1 MSKPTALRKIDDA
14 SALRELQALWDSF
27 PKFQG
32 DISDDERRWLGRV
45 HAIIDEI
52 GVSIDSITL
61 TTTVLP
67 SLANTATRAGAIG
80 SIKDMLCRALAEVE
94 TSAPASATG
103 AFLPAG
109 SPSDAFATVARIVR
123 EASGD
128 VLFVDPYMN
137 SAILTDFAQ
146 PIREGVLIRLLA
158 AREKI
163 KDDLRPA
170 LERWREQYGNARP
183 VEVRLAPKWLHD
195 RSIQVDRKAVW
206 IVTQSFNAIA
216 SKAPASFSLMEGAA
230 AAEKLEGYEQ
240 IWGEAEPI

>member
-45 HAIIDEI
+45 HAIVDEI
-52 GVSIDSITL
+52 GVSIDSIVL

-67 SLANTATRAGAIG
+67 SLANTATRPGAIG
-80 SIKDMLCRALAEVE
+80 SIKDILSRAIAQVE
-94 TSAPASATG
+94 RSAPASATG

-123 EASGD
+123 EAAGD

-137 SAILTDFAQ
+137 SAILTDSLS
-146 PIREGVLIRLLA
+146 PSERVLIRLLA

-170 LERWREQYGNARP
+170 QERWRAQYGDARP
-183 VEVRLAPKWLHD
+183 VEVRLAPKSLHD

-230 AAEKLEGYEQ
+230 AAEKLEAYEQ